1 MTWQQLIPFGDTAP
15 AHWCLQA
22 RLNRLSTS
30 SLALDYV
37 LAAPAAEVIWP
48 DTSTSPQRRD
58 ELWHSTCLELFIA
71 NPGSAPYWEINLSP
85 NGDWNVYQLSGYRQ
99 GLQPE
104 PCIECVQMKAHSAA
118 DRHQLHA
125 TLELPPA
132 LLAASTLQANLC
144 AVLQHVNTTTS
155 YWAVCHPSHEADFH
169 ARSGFVL
176 EV

>member
-1 MTWQQLIPFGDTAP
+1 MTWQQLSRFGDNVSP
-15 AHWCLQA
+15 HWLLQA
-22 RLNRLSTS
+22 RLKRVSHRC
-30 SLALDYV
+30 LALDYELV
-37 LAAPAAEVIWP
+37 APAAEVMWP
-48 DTSTSPQRRD
+48 TASISPQRRD
-58 ELWHSTCLELFIA
+58 ELWLSTCLELFIA

-85 NGDWNVYQLSGYRQ
+85 NGDWNVYQVSGYRQ

-104 PCIECVQMKAHSAA
+104 PCIECMNMNAHSAA

-125 TLELPPA
+125 ILELPPA

-169 ARSGFVL
+169 AHSGFVL

>member
-1 MTWQQLIPFGDTAP
+1 MTWQQLTCFGNDVVP
-15 AHWCLQA
+15 DWLLKA
-22 RLNRLSTS
+22 RLKRVSHRC
-30 SLALDYV
+30 LALDYELV
-37 LAAPAAEVIWP
+37 APAAEVMWP
-48 DTSTSPQRRD
+48 TASISPQRRD
-58 ELWHSTCLELFIA
+58 ELWLSTCLELFIA
-71 NPGSAPYWEINLSP
+71 NPGSDPYWEINLSP

-99 GLQPE
+99 GLLPE
-104 PCIECVQMKAHSAA
+104 PCIECMNMNAHSAA

-132 LLAASTLQANLC
+132 LLAASTLHANLC